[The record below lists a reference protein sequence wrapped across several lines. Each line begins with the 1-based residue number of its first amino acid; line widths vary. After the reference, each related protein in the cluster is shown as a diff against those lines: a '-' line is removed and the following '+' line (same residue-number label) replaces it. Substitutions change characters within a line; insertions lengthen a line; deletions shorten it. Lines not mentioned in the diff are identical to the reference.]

1 MSLMQNI
8 RPGNN
13 TKFHIPNV
21 AEALINIGKRR
32 SSAQN
37 AKDGTNGAITQNP
50 YLKSMIVQLWTV
62 YVIHAAPFKGLRN
75 MTFHAMNVVQRKPN
89 TLKYQ
94 DVVNARYG
102 SES

>member
-1 MSLMQNI
+1 MN
-8 RPGNN
+8 GNN
-13 TKFHIPNV
+13 TKFHTPNV
-21 AEALINIGKRR
+21 AEAVINTGKRR

-37 AKDGTNGAITQNP
+37 AKDGANGAIMQNP
-50 YLKSMIVQLWTV
+50 YLMIIIVQLWTV
-62 YVIHAAPFKGLRN
+62 YVIHAAPFTGLRN
-75 MTFHAMNVVQRKPN
+75 STFKAINVVQRKPN